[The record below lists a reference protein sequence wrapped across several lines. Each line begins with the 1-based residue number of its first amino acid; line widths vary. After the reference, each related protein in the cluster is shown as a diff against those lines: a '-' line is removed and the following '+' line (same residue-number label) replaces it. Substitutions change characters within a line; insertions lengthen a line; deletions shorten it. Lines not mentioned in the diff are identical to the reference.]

1 MIPTSQVTINTAN
14 FITFLN
20 EEMSLGVLPH
30 ILVFHQNNLSRSE
43 VVPLQAG
50 VKRYQIPHRAV
61 GNKLKDVYLQDSV
74 GNLKEMTRI
83 SDGDIAD
90 YNSGISTYPVAF
102 YPEGDSIVMLHSP
115 GDSESVKFIY
125 HMRPNQM
132 VLEDRASKIIS
143 INNGAITVDTMS
155 TVFTTGVKYDIIKG
169 TSPYN
174 CIAIDITPIS
184 IAGNIITF
192 NAADL
197 PSTIKA
203 GDIVNLAE
211 ETIIP
216 QVPPELHALL
226 AQRVVARCLEALGDL
241 NGLQAA
247 NLKIAEME
255 LKIGSLIDD
264 RVENAPQKVKNRWGF
279 IKVRRWW

>member
-1 MIPTSQVTINTAN
+1 
-14 FITFLN
+14 
-20 EEMSLGVLPH
+20 
-30 ILVFHQNNLSRSE
+30 
-43 VVPLQAG
+43 
-50 VKRYQIPHRAV
+50 
-61 GNKLKDVYLQDSV
+61 
-74 GNLKEMTRI
+74 
-83 SDGDIAD
+83 
-90 YNSGISTYPVAF
+90 
-102 YPEGDSIVMLHSP
+102 
-115 GDSESVKFIY
+115 
-125 HMRPNQM
+125 MRPNQM